1 MKRAR
6 TRLRTNHRKLPRPG
20 GRTARTTAAVL
31 DAAFRLLT
39 AKGVQNLTIAEVA
52 EASGIHE
59 TTIYRRWKTVNALAL
74 DACLWGVSIAV
85 PPPQQ
90 GSLQADLV
98 ALVRSIIRLFEQ
110 PAGKA
115 LLDICRISDPEV
127 AKVRAAFFAKRFA
140 AADVLFDR
148 AVDRGDWNDRFD
160 RTRLLELLIAPVYL
174 RALVTQ
180 EPLRSWPVAEMV
192 SIVLRGID
200 ERK

>member
-6 TRLRTNHRKLPRPG
+6 TRTDHRKLPRPG

-31 DAAFRLLT
+31 DAACRLLIT
-39 AKGVQNLTIAEVA
+39 KGLEKLSIAEVA
-52 EASGIHE
+52 TASEVHE

-74 DACLWGVSIAV
+74 DACLRGVSVAV
-85 PPPQQ
+85 PPPQR

-98 ALVRSIIRLFEQ
+98 ALIRSIIKLLEE

-115 LLDICRISDPEV
+115 MLDICRISDPQV
-127 AKVRAAFFAKRFA
+127 AKVRAVFFAKRFA

-148 AVDRGDWNDRFD
+148 AVERGEWNDTFDRG
-160 RTRLLELLIAPVYL
+160 RLLELLVGPIFL

-180 EPLRSWPVAEMV
+180 EPLKSWPISEVV
-192 SIVLRGID
+192 GTILNGI
-200 ERK
+200 RA